1 VRIELNAD
9 WNDFLRLLLSH
20 HVRFLLVGG
29 HAVAGHGEPRLTE
42 DLDVY
47 VDVSAANARRLR
59 KVLVEFGLGSAT
71 PSESELLERGRIWM
85 IGRKPHRIDILTE
98 IDGVAFEECWLGR
111 TEADFAPAPIPVIGR
126 TELIK
131 NKRASGR
138 EKDRADVERLEQ
150 FRDILPKKKTK
161 TKATTRKKSR
171 GGA

>member
-1 VRIELNAD
+1 MRIELNPD
-9 WNDFLRLLLSH
+9 WSDFLRLLLSH

-47 VDVSAANARRLR
+47 VDLSVANARRLR

-71 PSESELLERGRIWM
+71 PSESDLLERGRIWM

-98 IDGVAFEECWLGR
+98 IDGVVFEECWLGR

-138 EKDRADVERLEQ
+138 EKDRADVARLEQ
-150 FRDILPKKKTK
+150 AHGALSKKKSK
-161 TKATTRKKSR
+161 TKVATKKKPR
-171 GGA
+171 RRV